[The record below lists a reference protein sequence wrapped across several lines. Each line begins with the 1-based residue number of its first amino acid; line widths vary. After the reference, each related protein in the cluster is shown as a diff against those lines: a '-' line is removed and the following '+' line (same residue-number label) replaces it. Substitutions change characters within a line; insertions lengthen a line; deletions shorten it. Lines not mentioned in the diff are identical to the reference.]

1 MLMND
6 ENQAIRVQEPSKGRI
21 LWQLTRPHT
30 LTASFV
36 PVIIGTVLAMFY
48 VQVTLSIF
56 IAMLS
61 ACLLIQIATNLF
73 NEYYD
78 FVRGLDTEDSVG
90 IGGAI
95 VRHGMKPKTVLQSAL
110 RSEEHTSELQS
121 RGHLVCRLLLE

>member
-1 MLMND
+1 
-6 ENQAIRVQEPSKGRI
+6 
-21 LWQLTRPHT
+21 
-30 LTASFV
+30 
-36 PVIIGTVLAMFY
+36 MFY

-61 ACLLIQIATNLF
+61 ACLLIQVATNLF

-95 VRHGMKPKTVLQSAL
+95 VRHGMKPKTVLQLAL
-110 RSEEHTSELQS
+110 GAYGIPLLIGIYICMNTRWGLAVSGVLGMAVGCLYTGGPYPMAY
-121 RGHLVCRLLLE
+121 RRLGGLFAGCLLGS